1 MGAVKALVRTRGF
14 SVVEARGFL
23 AFYFIFPPICPA
35 DYGREGEAAY
45 EGEGT
50 YDERRGKEEEGS
62 GDKNRTAP
70 EGRG

>member
-1 MGAVKALVRTRGF
+1 MVSLIFIKKFFFLFYYFMF
-14 SVVEARGFL
+14 SS
-23 AFYFIFPPICPA
+23 ICPA
-35 DYGREGEAAY
+35 DYGREGEAAD

-50 YDERRGKEEEGS
+50 HDERRGKEEEGG